1 MKLSELIFESQILL
15 EDKFEIRK
23 NPNGRTW
30 GVYNTTVTP
39 NVLISS
45 HKTKNQ
51 ANIKA
56 DQLRN
61 PTPPKPKDTK
71 TTTKSSSGRN
81 SSPRTKT
88 PAPTAKAVPPNVKL
102 APGMFQT
109 DTNRWKVVMPDGKSI
124 VTLNDGDDAARLQKY
139 IEQLEAEGKKPKDI
153 TNALKK
159 KQAKF
164 LKNAGIDAKSIEGK
178 IRNNP
183 ISRKITSM
191 TLDEFKKGIAPGQQL
206 GNTKIG
212 RWVQSSNF
220 AAFSGKAGAVVGK
233 ALAALMLFYGI
244 SFALAQVEAEIIET
258 GDPDGKLAEEY
269 SILQGQAVIQFGI
282 FAVTLLKDIKSIK
295 ILTSWVRAAIK
306 IGLATIGTG
315 VGAVGGAVV
324 GTGVGPVGTIAGGA
338 KGALAGNRAGRILGI
353 IAGQGLDVLF
363 YIVVSLPPVQRLV
376 AQILQNSWLGDYFG
390 YLGQGFD
397 FLLKAADE
405 SLAGA
410 FGTGF
415 LADKL
420 TIEQTINKGPDGEYF
435 SESEWAKKVFGAL
448 LFPKG
453 DKTKFVPYMPQQKRE
468 DLLNS
473 IMTLEQK
480 DTSQD
485 AADTAISNKMDSD
498 NAAAQ
503 PQPATV

>member
-1 MKLSELIFESQILL
+1 VGNTFRNEGDAEEFRDAERS
-15 EDKFEIRK
+15 RRA
-23 NPNGRTW
+23 NP
-30 GVYNTTVTP
+30 
-39 NVLISS
+39 S
-45 HKTKNQ
+45 
-51 ANIKA
+51 AE
-56 DQLRN
+56 
-61 PTPPKPKDTK
+61 KPKSAK
-71 TTTKSSSGRN
+71 TGMGK
-81 SSPRTKT
+81 PKT

-124 VTLNDGDDAARLQKY
+124 VTLNDGEDADRLQKY
-139 IEQLEAEGKKPKDI
+139 IEKLESEGKKPKDI

-159 KQAKF
+159 KQDKF
-164 LKNAGIDAKSIEGK
+164 LKSAGVAADSIEGK

-206 GNTKIG
+206 ENTKIG

-233 ALAALMLFYGI
+233 ALAALGLFYGI

-282 FAVTLLKDIKSIK
+282 FAIALLKDLKSIK
-295 ILTSWVRAAIK
+295 TLTSWVRGAIK
-306 IGLATIGTG
+306 IALATIGTG
-315 VGAVGGAVV
+315 VGAVGGAF
-324 GTGVGPVGTIAGGA
+324 GGGALGSAVGPGGTVAGGA
-338 KGALAGNRAGRILGI
+338 AGAVKGGLAGNRVGRILGI
-353 IAGQGLDVLF
+353 IAGQGLDILF
-363 YIVVSLPPVQRLV
+363 YVVVSLPPVQRLV
-376 AQILQNSWLGDYFG
+376 AQLLQNSWLGDYFG

-397 FLLKAADE
+397 FLLKTADE

-420 TIEQTINKGPDGEYF
+420 TIEQTVNKGPDGEYF

-473 IMTLEQK
+473 IMTPENSQPKEDPDANDPRGK
-480 DTSQD
+480 DQIPPLPGPQTSTPGLP
-485 AADTAISNKMDSD
+485 ANP
-498 NAAAQ
+498 NAEAV
-503 PQPATV
+503 PQ